1 MSNAATIVIIQSYAS
16 WQHSFSKCNK
26 LFQKYWYKVIDFLK
40 SVLNIKTF
48 IIRML
53 VDSGKFSP
61 TAISELGLWRSENS
75 HRHYYKISKKLRY
88 DSAHVIA
95 NI

>member
-1 MSNAATIVIIQSYAS
+1 M
-16 WQHSFSKCNK
+16 
-26 LFQKYWYKVIDFLK
+26 IDFLK

-53 VDSGKFSP
+53 VDSGEFSP
-61 TAISELGLWRSENS
+61 TAISELGLWKSENS

>member
-1 MSNAATIVIIQSYAS
+1 
-16 WQHSFSKCNK
+16 
-26 LFQKYWYKVIDFLK
+26 
-40 SVLNIKTF
+40 
-48 IIRML
+48 ML